1 MERCVV
7 HDHQAVWLQGRQQH
21 LFDPGGDGQMCATG
35 FKQHRRQ
42 PVRAALRHDQVSPA
56 VVFATDPPEDLPA
69 ADGPPMRAVGV
80 ARKSA
85 LVKIH
90 HVGFAVLGDPKTQ
103 RAQK

>member
-1 MERCVV
+1 
-7 HDHQAVWLQGRQQH
+7 
-21 LFDPGGDGQMCATG
+21 
-35 FKQHRRQ
+35 
-42 PVRAALRHDQVSPA
+42 
-56 VVFATDPPEDLPA
+56 
-69 ADGPPMRAVGV
+69 MRAVGV